1 MSHLRAALLVLV
13 GLLWGA
19 AARAGDPELL
29 WRTIETE
36 HFRISY
42 HEPLGEVAQR
52 LARIAE
58 LSHAKLAP
66 VLGRTPRFRTEVLL
80 TDDTDYANGSATA
93 LPFNTV
99 RMYLTAPDDR
109 SELSDYDD
117 WLYALFVHEYTHIL
131 HLDTINGLPKW
142 INYLAGFGVNTLYA
156 PNQIQ
161 PRFFIEGLAVV
172 QETAQSSG
180 GRLRSSIFDMYLRAH
195 ALEGKFL
202 RLDQVTNNTR
212 LFPRGNVAYL
222 YGSAFLR
229 HIGRR
234 YGDDVLR
241 RISQRYGG
249 CWSPDCWIPWGMNRA
264 LRHATGERVG
274 YGELYK
280 DWKRERIRHYEAQ
293 RDEIARGP
301 LGLTQGRPISP
312 FKVSVDR
319 PQIVAKSP
327 GSSELSVLW
336 LDSDPYRRPALWNHD
351 LATGKTR
358 VELEIDGAT
367 GLSVSSDGRLA
378 VMSRYYAFRATFSY
392 QDLVLYHRERR
403 ELYQL
408 TEALRVDNPALSP
421 DGRRVAFEVN
431 SQGSRR
437 LGVMELPP
445 TGSRE
450 ESQRID
456 RRAVAVPEVWRA
468 RAARPVEFPLSQE
481 RFSQAYTPAWSPDGR
496 SIAVSLWQQ
505 GGYRDIV
512 IVDLATRALRYVT
525 RDRALDLHPRFSADG
540 KWLFFSSDRTGVF
553 NLYAHH
559 LASEATFQ
567 VSSVV
572 NGLFNPALSPDGK
585 LCAYVGFV
593 AEGYRIETIELDP
606 RRFRL
611 APAAPAR
618 PDPPQLP
625 PPDAPTEEA
634 ERYEVKR
641 YNPARTFFRT
651 PLSMLNLTLPISAP
665 GPYGQSFGLQFSTA
679 DLVGLHSL
687 VAGLTLHSDRPDA
700 TGFFSRYTYGRL
712 WNSLYLDVARSMY
725 PRGGLRL
732 NGQNRAYDEETW
744 SVGVGTD
751 LPILRDAARTATMS
765 IAYSFAYW
773 RNASK
778 LPQIGPDELTPVL
791 PEVGRYAALSLAMS
805 YGDARRF
812 LYSVGPEKGRS
823 LSLGLVL
830 AHPALGSQYTVY
842 ALRLTAGQYIG
853 IPWPSRFL
861 RNHTLLLSYEFGISG
876 GDLQRRGL
884 YYLGGFPT
892 SEDFLRAALLGQ
904 RPGQPRLRGYAPG
917 AFYGDQMHVLNV
929 EYRFPIV
936 WIERGYETV
945 PFYLWRLHAAVYSDV
960 GAAFFGKLTAD
971 KIAASVGGELRLDGT
986 LGYYLP
992 FMFQLGY
999 AHGFMD
1005 GADHRVY
1012 FLLNNPL

>member
-1 MSHLRAALLVLV
+1 MAWLVV
-13 GLLWGA
+13 AGLLWA
-19 AARAGDPELL
+19 AVARAGDPELL

-42 HEPLGEVAQR
+42 NEPLGEVAQR
-52 LARIAE
+52 LGRVAE
-58 LSHAKLAP
+58 LAHRDLAP

-80 TDDTDYANGSATA
+80 TDDTDGANGSATA
-93 LPFNTV
+93 LPFTTV
-99 RMYLTAPDDR
+99 RLYLTAPDDR

-117 WLYALFVHEYTHIL
+117 WLYALFVHEYAHIL
-131 HLDTINGLPKW
+131 HLDTVNGLPKW
-142 INYLAGFGVNTLYA
+142 INYLLGFGINTLYA

-161 PRFFIEGLAVV
+161 PRWFIEGLAVV
-172 QETAQSSG
+172 EETERTSG
-180 GRLRSSIFDMYLRAH
+180 GRLRSTIFDMYLRAH

-229 HIGRR
+229 HIARR
-234 YGDDVLR
+234 YGEDVLR

-249 CWSPDCWIPWGMNRA
+249 CWAPDCWIPWGMNRA
-264 LRHATGERVG
+264 LFQATGQRVG
-274 YGELYK
+274 YGELYQEFR
-280 DWKRERIRHYEAQ
+280 RERLKHYEEQ
-293 RDEIARGP
+293 RDAIKSGP
-301 LGLTQGRPISP
+301 LGLTEGRALSGW
-312 FKVSVDR
+312 KAGVDR
-319 PQIVAKSP
+319 PQLVASRD
-327 GSSELSVLW
+327 GSARSVLW
-336 LDSDPYRRPALWNHD
+336 IDSDPYRRPALWEHD

-358 VELEIDGAT
+358 VELEIDGAS
-367 GLSVSSDGRLA
+367 GLSVSSDGRIA
-378 VMSRYYAFRATFSY
+378 VMSRYYAFRTNYSY

-403 ELYQL
+403 DLYQL
-408 TEALRVDNPALSP
+408 SEGLRADNPAVSP

-431 SQGSRR
+431 TMGSRR

-445 TGSRE
+445 TSSRE
-450 ESQRID
+450 EAQRID
-456 RRAVAVPEVWRA
+456 RRAFTVPEVWRA
-468 RAARPVEFPLSQE
+468 RAVRPVEFPLTQE
-481 RFSQAYTPAWSPDGR
+481 PLSQAYTPAWSPDGK
-496 SIAVSLWQQ
+496 SVAVSLWQA
-505 GGYRDIV
+505 GGSRDIV
-512 IVDLATRALRYVT
+512 IVDLATRAVRYVT
-525 RDRALDLHPRFSADG
+525 RDRALDLHPRFSDDG
-540 KWLFFSSDRTGVF
+540 KWLYFASDRTGVF

-559 LASEATFQ
+559 LESEATFQ
-567 VSSVV
+567 VTSVV
-572 NGLFNPALSPDGK
+572 NGLFNPAVSPDGR

-593 AEGYRIETIELDP
+593 AEGYRVETVPIDP

-611 APAAPAR
+611 APAPPER
-618 PDPPQLP
+618 P
-625 PPDAPTEEA
+625 APTPVPPVAPTDEA
-634 ERYEVKR
+634 DRYPVTR
-641 YNPARTFFRT
+641 YNAARTFFRT
-651 PLSMLNLTLPISAP
+651 PLSFLNLTLPISAP
-665 GPYGQSFGLQFSTA
+665 GPYGQSFGLQFSTS

-687 VAGLTLHSDRPDA
+687 VAGLTINSERADA
-700 TGFFSRYTYGRL
+700 TGFFARYIYGRL
-712 WNSLYLDVARSMY
+712 WNTLYLDVARSMY
-725 PRGGLRL
+725 PRGGLRI

-744 SVGVGTD
+744 SFGAGTD
-751 LPILRDAARTATMS
+751 LPLLRDAARTATMS
-765 IAYSFAYW
+765 VSYNFAYW
-773 RNASK
+773 RNATR
-778 LPQIGPDELTPVL
+778 LPPIGPDELTPVL
-791 PEVGRYAALSLAMS
+791 PEVGRYAALSLSLS

-823 LSLGLVL
+823 MSLGLVL

-842 ALRLTAGQYIG
+842 AMRLSVGQYIG

-876 GDLQRRGL
+876 GDLSRRGL
-884 YYLGGFPT
+884 FYLGGFPT

-904 RPGQPRLRGYAPG
+904 RPGQPRLRGYEPG
-917 AFYGDQMHVLNV
+917 ALYGDQMHVLNI

-945 PFYLWRLHAAVYSDV
+945 PFYLWRLHGAVYSDV

-999 AHGFMD
+999 AHGFME